1 MINNNSLSFLN
12 TKNLP
17 ASISVPGLARPDC
30 VSLTEERQGEK
41 TGMTKVWVELE
52 NKFLF
57 DENCQVRMLSRSF
70 NIINVPSPGVCRSY
84 FTLSMPPSL
93 PPSLPGIQHTH
104 SQTVPT
110 VLKTHNLQ
118 VVRVEGLEMLS
129 WWWLHTTHCQHYSFL
144 PSELP
149 EILPLHWYLLTFIWD
164 LHQIIS
170 GAN

>member
-1 MINNNSLSFLN
+1 MINNNSLSFQN

-30 VSLTEERQGEK
+30 VSLTEERRGEK

-57 DENCQVRMLSRSF
+57 EENCQVRMLSRSF
-70 NIINVPSPGVCRSY
+70 NIINVPSVLSVGLTQHFPWYRIHWQFSNTLQGLKSWIVHGWQCFKVCPGGG
-84 FTLSMPPSL
+84 FIP
-93 PPSLPGIQHTH
+93 
-104 SQTVPT
+104 PT
-110 VLKTHNLQ
+110 VSITHFCPYL
-118 VVRVEGLEMLS
+118 
-129 WWWLHTTHCQHYSFL
+129 
-144 PSELP
+144 ELP
-149 EILPLHWYLLTFIWD
+149 EILPSHWYLLTFIWD